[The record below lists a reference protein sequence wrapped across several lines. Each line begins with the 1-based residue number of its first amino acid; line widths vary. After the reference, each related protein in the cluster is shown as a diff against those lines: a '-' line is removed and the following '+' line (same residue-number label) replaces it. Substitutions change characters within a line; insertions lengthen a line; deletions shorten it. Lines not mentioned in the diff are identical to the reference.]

1 MLEQVLSTGTD
12 AEILSIKHAVCE
24 KLKNSVKMQYPI
36 EPEVDDQISCDT
48 NIESITTAIQS
59 YGQLSASGEVFLN
72 CFVLGDVTS
81 AIKGQMSQLTL
92 VIK

>member
-1 MLEQVLSTGTD
+1 MVKQ
-12 AEILSIKHAVCE
+12 AVCE
-24 KLKNSVKMQYPI
+24 KMKAVASSNQSF

-48 NIESITTAIQS
+48 NIEAITNSIRT
-59 YGQLSASGEVFLN
+59 YGQFSTHGEAFLR

-81 AIKGQMSQLTL
+81 AVKGQSTQLTL